1 MNGIELAHLAGLGM
15 WLLGAGFLVANC
27 HLVAQLVRFRRVRPT
42 AMVTWPG
49 RRPPYYGVF
58 LGLGVVFG
66 ILLFVKIV
74 VHNRPLGDA
83 FGEGMMLLYYAYLW
97 PLVVR
102 IERGVYAGGV
112 WTESTFVPY
121 ADIGGLSWREA
132 PVITLLVISCRRTV
146 VRPLTVPRTHYAAV
160 RRVLRDKIANRDI
173 RFTLKGFD
181 LGADDRNVV

>member
-1 MNGIELAHLAGLGM
+1 MNGLEFGHLAGLGM
-15 WLLGAGFLVANC
+15 RLLGAGFLVANC

-49 RRPPYYGVF
+49 HRPRYYGVF

-66 ILLFVKIV
+66 ILLFVKV
-74 VHNRPLGDA
+74 VVQDRPPGDA
-83 FGEGMMLLYYAYLW
+83 FGEGMMVLYYAYLW

-102 IERGVYAGGV
+102 IERGIYAGGV
-112 WTESTFVPY
+112 WTESTFVPD
-121 ADIGGLSWREA
+121 ADIGGLSWRDV
-132 PVITLLVISCRRTV
+132 PVITLLVISARHTV

-173 RFTLKGFD
+173 RLTLKGFD
-181 LGADDRNVV
+181 LGADDRDAV